1 MVYFVTRPKSREHK
15 LTLEEVLFGLV
26 DDKRLS
32 EVSAPQNKIN
42 VNTRTDCIDKIP
54 DKVLKVMQN
63 KIAAD
68 IDAMVAFYNRNKEL
82 DIFFDSR
89 YNYARQCEIKKQVK
103 NKLILSGEYDE
114 ELIIAET
121 KSRMENEGLMYNP
134 YYYTFFIPKH
144 SSEPGHMKFR
154 QIDAPEPQLKG
165 ALTELKEM
173 FEDFMG
179 YNTYHTAAYAYVKG
193 RSTVDLVK
201 KLQSNNCRWIL
212 KLDFSNFFGSINF
225 DFAMKQLS
233 NIFPFSEYVKS
244 PRGKAALE
252 GCLRLCFL
260 DGRLPQGTPI
270 SPLLTNILMIPIDYE
285 ITNKLLKN
293 AKDVTDFDK
302 DDWKYEVETL
312 DDLHL
317 IPHPLD
323 GEVCFVKQTGT
334 AMLYHNKKWENRPNY
349 RLIFTRYA
357 DDMYIGSHRGFKYK
371 KVIQYIKEV
380 LKKFDAPMKLNEDK
394 TRYSSISGRNWIL
407 GLMYNQDQQITIGHR
422 KKKQNQAM
430 LCNFAMDYKNHIPIE
445 IIVVQE
451 IMGNI
456 SYMRK
461 IEPEY
466 TEELLKKYNNKF
478 GFDIWEAMIS
488 VISKPAA

>member
-1 MVYFVTRPKSREHK
+1 
-15 LTLEEVLFGLV
+15 
-26 DDKRLS
+26 
-32 EVSAPQNKIN
+32 
-42 VNTRTDCIDKIP
+42 
-54 DKVLKVMQN
+54 
-63 KIAAD
+63 
-68 IDAMVAFYNRNKEL
+68 
-82 DIFFDSR
+82 
-89 YNYARQCEIKKQVK
+89 
-103 NKLILSGEYDE
+103 
-114 ELIIAET
+114 
-121 KSRMENEGLMYNP
+121 
-134 YYYTFFIPKH
+134 
-144 SSEPGHMKFR
+144 
-154 QIDAPEPQLKG
+154 
-165 ALTELKEM
+165 
-173 FEDFMG
+173 
-179 YNTYHTAAYAYVKG
+179 
-193 RSTVDLVK
+193 
-201 KLQSNNCRWIL
+201 
-212 KLDFSNFFGSINF
+212 
-225 DFAMKQLS
+225 
-233 NIFPFSEYVKS
+233 
-244 PRGKAALE
+244 
-252 GCLRLCFL
+252 
-260 DGRLPQGTPI
+260 
-270 SPLLTNILMIPIDYE
+270 MIPIDYE

-312 DDLHL
+312 DDLYL

-380 LKKFDAPMKLNEDK
+380 LNKFDAPMKLNEDK
-394 TRYSSISGRNWIL
+394 TRYSSTSGRNWIL